1 MEKAAVLKKDLIEAM
16 ANINKQ
22 FGKGSVMQL
31 GSNAKLDVE
40 VVSSGSLAVDI
51 ALGVGGFPRGR
62 VVEIYGPESGGKTTM
77 ALHAIAEVQKSGGD
91 AAFIDAEHALDPSYA
106 RALGVDTDA
115 LIVAQPESGE
125 KALEITEALIKG
137 GADIVVVDS
146 VAALVPQAELDGDM
160 GQAQMG
166 LQARLMSQALRK
178 LTGCVSTQKASLIFI
193 NQIRDK
199 IGVMFGSPETTTG
212 GKALKFYASMRLDIR
227 RKETKTVDDV
237 KVLNIVKVKVVK
249 NKVAPPFREAE
260 IELVFGEGFS
270 PFTELINHGVEK
282 GLVEKSGTWYS
293 IQGQKIGQGIEAAKQ
308 FVREHPQLEKELRAK
323 LREIYFGAGK

>member
-1 MEKAAVLKKDLIEAM
+1 MKKDLIEAM

-227 RKETKTVDDV
+227 RKETKTVDDI

>member
-1 MEKAAVLKKDLIEAM
+1 MKKDLIEAM

-282 GLVEKSGTWYS
+282 GLVEKRGTWYS

>member
-1 MEKAAVLKKDLIEAM
+1 MKKDLIEAM

-199 IGVMFGSPETTTG
+199 IGVMWGNPETTTG

-282 GLVEKSGTWYS
+282 GLVEKNGTWYS
-293 IQGQKIGQGIEAAKQ
+293 VSGQKIGQGIEAAKQ

-323 LREIYFGAGK
+323 LREIYFGAGE

>member
-1 MEKAAVLKKDLIEAM
+1 MKKELLDAM

-40 VVSSGSLAVDI
+40 VISTGSLAIDV
-51 ALGVGGFPRGR
+51 AVGVGGFPRGR
-62 VVEIYGPESGGKTTM
+62 IIEIYGPESGGKTTL

-91 AAFIDAEHALDPSYA
+91 AAFVDAEHALDPQYA

-178 LTGCVSTQKASLIFI
+178 LTGAVSQHKASLIFI

-227 RKETKTVDDV
+227 RKETKTIDDV
-237 KVLNIVKVKVVK
+237 KVLNIVRVKIVK
-249 NKVAPPFREAE
+249 NKVAAPFREAE
-260 IELVFGEGFS
+260 VELVFGEGFS
-270 PFTELINHGVEK
+270 PYTELINLGVEK

-293 IQGQKIGQGIEAAKQ
+293 IHGQRIGQGIEAAKQ
-308 FVREHPQLEKELRAK
+308 FVREHPDLEKELRAK
-323 LREIYFGAGK
+323 LREILFGAAK